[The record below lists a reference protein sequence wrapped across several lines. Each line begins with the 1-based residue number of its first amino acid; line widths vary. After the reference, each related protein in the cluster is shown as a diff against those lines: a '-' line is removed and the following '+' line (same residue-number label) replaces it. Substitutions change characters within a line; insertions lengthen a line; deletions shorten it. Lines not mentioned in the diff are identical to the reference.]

1 VEQLVLVLG
10 HADLVVK
17 NEEEAK
23 HRLRVE
29 IGELLHVLVKQNP
42 DLRNWAISVQDCV
55 YGMLEGETKDS
66 YKAVYSEHIGDET
79 KHAVWRIV
87 EKIRHMKQCE
97 GIASQEADERIAKFR
112 IRINDLE
119 TAVLMVTSSVLLLS
133 FYLPTPMAI
142 VTSIVGIFYSAF
154 VAWLKLRRSPL
165 FLEWL
170 KNRAV
175 RVRTLA
181 CLNRNMPGILSEI
194 REIKESLNRRLS
206 S

>member
-1 VEQLVLVLG
+1 MEQLVLVEG
-10 HADLVVK
+10 HAHFVVK

-42 DLRNWAISVQDCV
+42 DLKNWAVSVQDCV
-55 YGMLEGETKDS
+55 YGMLEGDTKDS
-66 YKAVYSEHIGDET
+66 CRAVYSEHIGDET

-87 EKIRHMKQCE
+87 ERMLFTTRCKV
-97 GIASQEADERIAKFR
+97 IASQEVDEKIAKFK
-112 IRINDLE
+112 IIIYDLE
-119 TAVLMVTSSVLLLS
+119 TIILMVTSVTLFLS
-133 FYLPTPMAI
+133 FYLPAPMAI
-142 VTSIVGIFYSAF
+142 GISVVGILYSVLA
-154 VAWLKLRRSPL
+154 AMLKLRRSPL
-165 FLEWL
+165 FLEPL

-175 RVRTLA
+175 RERTLA
-181 CLNRNMPGILSEI
+181 CLNNIIPRILSEI

>member
-1 VEQLVLVLG
+1 MILVEE
-10 HADLVVK
+10 HADFVVK

-29 IGELLHVLVKQNP
+29 FGELLHALVKQNP
-42 DLRNWAISVQDCV
+42 DLKNWADSVQDCV
-55 YGMLEGETKDS
+55 YGVLEGEAKDS
-66 YKAVYSEHIGDET
+66 CEAVYSEHIGDET

-87 EKIRHMKQCE
+87 ERIRFTKRCKVV
-97 GIASQEADERIAKFR
+97 ASEEADERIAKFR
-112 IRINDLE
+112 IRIYDLE
-119 TAVLMVTSSVLLLS
+119 TVVLMVTSAVLLLS
-133 FYLPTPMAI
+133 FYLPTTTAI

-154 VAWLKLRRSPL
+154 IAWLKLRRSPL

-175 RVRTLA
+175 RERTLA
-181 CLNRNMPGILSEI
+181 CLNGNMPGILSEI
-194 REIKESLNRRLS
+194 REIKESLNPRLS